1 MLSAQQRKEWGW
13 GASGQVAWRASHM
26 VPRPP
31 PPGLE
36 MPSIMRPP
44 RVPASPPGSSFTAWL
59 LLTRIPQ
66 ATQEGFVRCLNRN
79 ERDGSWVVS
88 EVNWPMHPSV
98 PCPVPQETSPQPD
111 CLGGKQT
118 SSQEA
123 PRKRTAVGLYFSVR

>member
-1 MLSAQQRKEWGW
+1 MHNRERNGVGCLGP
-13 GASGQVAWRASHM
+13 G
-26 VPRPP
+26 
-31 PPGLE
+31 GLE
-36 MPSIMRPP
+36 GQSHGTQATASRARDAFHYETP
-44 RVPASPPGSSFTAWL
+44 PASPPGSSFTAWL

-98 PCPVPQETSPQPD
+98 PSPVPQETSPQPD

-123 PRKRTAVGLYFSVR
+123 PRKRTAVGLYFSVK

>member
-1 MLSAQQRKEWGW
+1 
-13 GASGQVAWRASHM
+13 M

-36 MPSIMRPP
+36 MPSIMRPE
-44 RVPASPPGSSFTAWL
+44 RVPALPPGPSFTAWL

-98 PCPVPQETSPQPD
+98 PVQS
-111 CLGGKQT
+111 LRKHLLSSIARGGEGGQQT

-123 PRKRTAVGLYFSVR
+123 PRKKTAVGLYFSVK